1 MAKILIIGGTGFI
14 GKHLVSKLKNHDVSY
29 FMRPQCDIR
38 NFDDVLKACKDQE
51 IIINLATPTSQDF
64 ELNRSIIVDG
74 AKNIVKAA
82 KINHVKKLI
91 HLSSAAG
98 YRKTLDNYGKSK
110 FEADEVLKNS
120 GLPVIILK
128 PTMVY
133 GKGGYAF
140 EKMLKS
146 IQKIPFFVPMVGNG
160 KYKIQPAYVEDVA
173 EIITKA
179 VDHSTKGIEIYDLGG
194 PYPIQYRIF
203 IKKILKLLNKKKA
216 LLSIPVTLLSGLVRF
231 LGLFLK
237 HLPVNKQTIKRMT
250 EEVELDI
257 QKTEKIF
264 AIKFTDYDEALKRL
278 FS

>member
-14 GKHLVSKLKNHDVSY
+14 GKHLVLKLKNHDVSY
-29 FMRPQCDIR
+29 FVRPQGDIR
-38 NFDDVLKACKDQE
+38 NFDDVLKASKDQE
-51 IIINLATPTSQDF
+51 IIINLATPTSQNF

-74 AKNIVKAA
+74 ARNIVKAA
-82 KINHVKKLI
+82 KVNHVKKLI

-120 GLPVIILK
+120 GLPVVILK

-146 IQKIPFFVPMVGNG
+146 IQKIPLFVPMVGNG

-173 EIITKA
+173 KIIIKA
-179 VDHSTKGIEIYDLGG
+179 IDRKPNGIEIYDLGG
-194 PYPIQYRIF
+194 PYPIEYRTF
-203 IKKILKLLNKKKA
+203 IKKILKLFKKKKA
-216 LLSIPVTLLSGLVRF
+216 LLPIPVTLLSALVRF
-231 LGLFLK
+231 LGLFVK

-257 QKTEKIF
+257 QKTEKTF

>member
-14 GKHLVSKLKNHDVSY
+14 GKHLVSKLKNHDVTY
-29 FMRPQCDIR
+29 FARPTMDVR
-38 NFDDVLKACKDQE
+38 NFEDVLKAGRGQE
-51 IIINLATPTSQDF
+51 IIINLATPTSQNLT
-64 ELNRSIIVDG
+64 LNRSIIVDG

-110 FEADEVLKNS
+110 READEVIKNP
-120 GLPVIILK
+120 GLPTIILK

-146 IQKIPFFVPMVGNG
+146 IRKIPFFVPMAGNG
-160 KYKIQPAYVEDVA
+160 KYKIQPVYVEDVA
-173 EIITKA
+173 EVIIKA
-179 VDHSTKGIEIYDLGG
+179 IDRKPNGIEVYDLGG
-194 PYPIQYRIF
+194 PYPIEYRIF
-203 IKKILKLLNKKKA
+203 IKKILKLFKKKKVLLPLPVF
-216 LLSIPVTLLSGLVRF
+216 LLSALVRF
-231 LGLFLK
+231 LGLFVK

-250 EEVELDI
+250 EEVELNI
-257 QKTEKIF
+257 QKTEKTF

>member
-14 GKHLVSKLKNHDVSY
+14 GKHLVLKLKNHEVSY
-29 FMRPQCDIR
+29 FMRPSMDIR
-38 NFDDVLKACKDQE
+38 NFEDVLKASKGQE
-51 IIINLATPTSQDF
+51 IIINLATPTSQNF

-74 AKNIVKAA
+74 ARNIVKAA
-82 KINHVKKLI
+82 KVNHIKKLI

-110 FEADEVLKNS
+110 LEADEVLKKS
-120 GLPVIILK
+120 GLPIIILK

-133 GKGGYAF
+133 GNGGYAF

-146 IQKIPFFVPMVGNG
+146 IRKIPFFVPMVGNG
-160 KYKIQPAYVEDVA
+160 KYKIQPAYVDDVA
-173 EIITKA
+173 EIISKT
-179 VDHSTKGIEIYDLGG
+179 VDHKPKGVEVYDLGG
-194 PYPIQYRIF
+194 PYPIEYRIF
-203 IKKILKLLNKKKA
+203 IKKILKLLNKKKS
-216 LLSIPVTLLSGLVRF
+216 LLPIPVILLSGLVQF
-231 LGLFLK
+231 LGLFFP

-257 QKTEKIF
+257 QKTQKTF
-264 AIKFTDYDEALKRL
+264 SMKFTDYDEALNRL